1 MTNTLVTESAKES
14 GIFGLRYLEEEEA
27 DILDVAGCQS
37 VNAEEGDDS
46 IGGSVTLRF
55 CGDWD
60 TDLADVI

>member
-1 MTNTLVTESAKES
+1 MDNSLTNNNANDT

-37 VNAEEGDDS
+37 VSEDDTS
-46 IGGSVTLRF
+46 GGSVTYRF

-60 TDLADVI
+60 TDRAEVY

>member
-1 MTNTLVTESAKES
+1 MVNNLVTENAKDS

-37 VNAEEGDDS
+37 VSEEGGEDS
-46 IGGSVTLRF
+46 VGGSVTYRF

-60 TDLADVI
+60 TDLSDTI

>member
-1 MTNTLVTESAKES
+1 MTNTLVTESARES

-37 VNAEEGDDS
+37 VTEDGDDS
-46 IGGSVTLRF
+46 IGGSITYRF

-60 TDLADVI
+60 TDRADVI

>member
-1 MTNTLVTESAKES
+1 MTHTLVTENAKES

-37 VNAEEGDDS
+37 VTEDGDDS
-46 IGGSVTLRF
+46 IGGSVTYRF

>member
-1 MTNTLVTESAKES
+1 MTNTLVTENAKES

-37 VNAEEGDDS
+37 FAEEGDEAV
-46 IGGSVTLRF
+46 GGSVTLRF

>member
-1 MTNTLVTESAKES
+1 MENTQATENSRES

-37 VNAEEGDDS
+37 VSAEEEAGAS
-46 IGGSVTLRF
+46 ITYRF

-60 TDLADVI
+60 TDRSEEIS

>member
-1 MTNTLVTESAKES
+1 MTNTLVTENARES

-37 VNAEEGDDS
+37 VTDESEES